1 MQALREAGWRGRNKN
16 YIFSWNSFL
25 KKQKAGRHCRSAAKI
40 MNRACLSR
48 KAFATFAARKKTQR
62 IMIKIL
68 ANDGMEADAVK
79 ALTEAGF
86 QVQTEKI
93 NPEALPSRINDFE
106 VLTVR
111 SATKVRK
118 ELIDQMTRTR
128 LIIRG
133 GVGLDNIDVEYAQ
146 SKGITVR
153 NTPLASSLSVAELV
167 FAHLF
172 GLARFLHDSN
182 RQMPVNGSSQF
193 NELKKKYTNGF
204 ELRGKTLGL
213 IGFGNIG
220 AETARIAIGLGM
232 KVMAFDVFPSTRNL
246 RLQLPDDQTLVLPLT
261 TTDKERVLENADFIS
276 IHAAGSQEVL
286 SREDFE
292 RMKTGVVI
300 INCARGGVIKEEVLL
315 EFLNKGKVSFAG
327 LDVYEEEPTRNTALL
342 QHPRVSLTPHIGAST
357 LEAQKRIGEEVVSII
372 KGFEFKM

>member
-1 MQALREAGWRGRNKN
+1 
-16 YIFSWNSFL
+16 
-25 KKQKAGRHCRSAAKI
+25 
-40 MNRACLSR
+40 
-48 KAFATFAARKKTQR
+48 
-62 IMIKIL
+62 MIKIL